1 MLHQPVFVCEQV
13 HKSGIPEPMLSAN
26 FASNLHDLFIS
37 FKYMEFCQ
45 R

>member
-1 MLHQPVFVCEQV
+1 MLHLSSFVCEQV
-13 HKSGIPEPMLSAN
+13 YKSDTPEPMLYAN

-37 FKYMEFCQ
+37 FKYMEFCH